1 MNASAVRAGMLT
13 NLVKL
18 PLNRIHNSLKMFM
31 AGGDN
36 KYDKSLPEL
45 QQLLW
50 RLCSE
55 GKLEQTDGEYRLV
68 K

>member
-1 MNASAVRAGMLT
+1 MLT
-13 NLVKL
+13 NLNKL

-31 AGGDN
+31 SGGDN
-36 KYDKSLPEL
+36 KYEKSLPEL

-55 GKLEQTDGEYRLV
+55 GKLEQVDGEYRLV
-68 K
+68 KQ